1 MLDRVAISV
10 IGRVVVICLCAVV
23 VCAQPGA
30 GDLEKARAD
39 YLKGDYVSAKA
50 ELQKVLT
57 LKNDSAESHLLL
69 GMISWQ
75 EQKIDEAMKSV
86 SAAIQYQS
94 NYPEAF
100 YVLGKLYFE
109 KRNWKKAED
118 AANSAISQGGKFAN
132 LYALLGD
139 SLLLQFKPEQAE
151 MAYEQALKS
160 PPPKSDVTE
169 DLKERLGT
177 IKIGA
182 EFKAHKNDPNY
193 VRPNHII
200 DRRIKPSGAGGKVK
214 IAGILTEKG
223 EFKPFVV
230 VSVDATAGQEE
241 GLIKTLLAYRFTPA
255 TINGK
260 PVPFWFVIGYEN
272 STEIN
277 VMGRRP

>member
-1 MLDRVAISV
+1 V
-10 IGRVVVICLCAVV
+10 
-23 VCAQPGA
+23 A

-39 YLKGDYVSAKA
+39 YLKGDYVSAKS
-50 ELQKVLT
+50 ELQRVLA
-57 LKNDSAESHLLL
+57 LKKDSAESHLLL

-75 EQKIDEAMKSV
+75 EQKIDEAIKSV
-86 SAAIQYQS
+86 STAIQYQS

-109 KRNWKKAED
+109 NRNWKKAEE

-139 SLLLQFKPEQAE
+139 SLLLQFKADEAE
-151 MAYEQALKS
+151 MAYEQSLKS
-160 PPPKSDVTE
+160 PSPKSDVTE
-169 DLKERLGT
+169 DLKERLAA

-193 VRPNHII
+193 IRPNHII

-223 EFKPFVV
+223 EFKPFAI
-230 VSVDATAGQEE
+230 VSIDATAGKEE
-241 GLIKTLLAYRFTPA
+241 GLIKALLAYRFTPA
-255 TINGK
+255 TIKGK
-260 PVPFWFVIGYEN
+260 PVSFWFVIGYEN
-272 STEIN
+272 SSEIN